1 MRAAASRLPWLLMGL
16 ILGVLLASS
25 WRWAANVALGDTP
38 RASFGLPVAENPP
51 SQPAPSTGFRRPPP
65 LPAAVPSIAAPPSL
79 PGRPAPTPIF
89 PESAVDAAVEPAPA
103 VSPRVAP
110 REGRPTADRAT
121 REAILDLRQALGNPL
136 SGTALEGAD
145 SEEFAEAL
153 ARVRE
158 EIAAHSSH
166 DFEHAAAPATE
177 ATSRWRWS
185 SSWNCGA
192 SPAASTSW
200 PAIWKTLACTLTPTS
215 CVNCRGNCA
224 NRRVRHLAK
233 PGSRRS
239 RSAATW
245 PPRVPLRK
253 RPRFVREG
261 S

>member
-177 ATSRWRWS
+177 ATSQ
-185 SSWNCGA
+185 
-192 SPAASTSW
+192 P
-200 PAIWKTLACTLTPTS
+200 LAMEQLLEL
-215 CVNCRGNCA
+215 
-224 NRRVRHLAK
+224 RRVARSIDELASDLEDACVYTHADQLREL
-233 PGSRRS
+233 SRELREPAREAS
-239 RSAATW
+239 R
-245 PPRVPLRK
+245 
-253 RPRFVREG
+253 
-261 S
+261 